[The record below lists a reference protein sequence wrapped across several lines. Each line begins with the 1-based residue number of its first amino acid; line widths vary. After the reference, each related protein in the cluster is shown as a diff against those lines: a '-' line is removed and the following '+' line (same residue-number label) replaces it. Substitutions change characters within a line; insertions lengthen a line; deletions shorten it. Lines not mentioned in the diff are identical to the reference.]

1 MTTSLIT
8 PLGAIADATTFATR
22 TVSVDLLV
30 VGAGPAGLY
39 ATYYAG
45 FRGLTVALMDSL
57 PQVGGQV
64 AALYPEKPIY
74 DIAGFESVKGQ
85 QLVDALYAQASSSRP
100 TLLLGMTASKLETH
114 ADGVV
119 VTSESDTGN
128 GTVVRAK
135 AVLVTGG
142 VGSFV
147 PRELPAGSEFVGRG
161 LRYFV
166 PRLDELSGQ
175 DVVIVGGGDS
185 AIDWALGLENIAES
199 VTLVHRR
206 PTFRAHE
213 RSVAQLQK
221 STVTVLTPHEVVA
234 VSGQDSIT
242 GVTVRTKKDPEPIE
256 LRATALVA
264 ALGFVADLGP
274 LDSWGLEQ
282 DKRRIVVGRDMQ
294 TSIPRVFAAG
304 DISEYPGKV
313 RLMSVGFGEAA
324 SAVNNLAPLIDSG
337 LTSTPGHSSDK

>member
-1 MTTSLIT
+1 MTSAAAEVI
-8 PLGAIADATTFATR
+8 
-22 TVSVDLLV
+22 SVDLLII
-30 VGAGPAGLY
+30 GAGPTGLY

-45 FRGLTVALMDSL
+45 FRGMSVALMDSL

-74 DIAGFESVKGQ
+74 DIAGFPSVKGQ
-85 QLVDALYAQASSSRP
+85 ALIDSLFAQASQSEP
-100 TLLLGMTASKLETH
+100 VLLLGSTASKLESRP
-114 ADGVV
+114 DGIVITAGTGAVV
-119 VTSESDTGN
+119 N
-128 GTVVRAK
+128 AK
-135 AVLVTGG
+135 AVLITGG
-142 VGSFV
+142 VGSFI
-147 PRELPAGSEFVGRG
+147 PRELSAGSEFAGRG

-166 PRLDELSGQ
+166 PRLDELAGQ

-185 AIDWALGLENIAES
+185 AIDWALGLENVASS

-206 PTFRAHE
+206 PVFRAHK
-213 RSVAQLQK
+213 RSVALLAR
-221 STVTVLTPHEVVA
+221 STVTVMTPHEVVA
-234 VSGQDSIT
+234 VSGGDWVTS
-242 GVTVRTKKDPEPIE
+242 VTVGNKKGTEQVE
-256 LRATALVA
+256 LPATSIVA
-264 ALGFVADLGP
+264 ALGFIADLGP

-304 DISEYPGKV
+304 DISEYPSKV

-337 LTSTPGHSSDK
+337 LSTTPGHSSDS